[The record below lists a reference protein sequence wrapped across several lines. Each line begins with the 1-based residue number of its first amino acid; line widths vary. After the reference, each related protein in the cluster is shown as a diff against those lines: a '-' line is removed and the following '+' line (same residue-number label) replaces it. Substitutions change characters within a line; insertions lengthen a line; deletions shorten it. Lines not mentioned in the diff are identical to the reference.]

1 MEAETMNDTI
11 TTPVRLEV
19 LGIGMGRTGTASL
32 KVALEQLGY
41 GPCHHMLELF
51 SRPGDAVRW
60 QARARGE
67 AVSWDELL
75 GGFRSTVDWPSAY
88 FWRDLVRDF
97 PAAKV
102 ILTVREPEAWY
113 DSISNT
119 IFKALDQ
126 PLPQQDDA
134 ARGQR
139 VMAKD
144 IIVERD
150 FSDRPHDKAHVLAR
164 YAAHNAEVQRTVPAE
179 RLLTYDVGE
188 GWGPLCR
195 FLGQAVP
202 DAPFPTANRRDD
214 FHHGPGRQRD

>member
-1 MEAETMNDTI
+1 MNEKAELT
-11 TTPVRLEV
+11 V
-19 LGIGMGRTGTASL
+19 LGIGLGRTGTASL
-32 KVALEQLGY
+32 KLALEQLGH

-51 SRPGDAVRW
+51 SRPGDAQRW

-75 GGFRSTVDWPSAY
+75 GGFHSTVDWPSVH
-88 FWRDLVRDF
+88 FWRELVRDF

-102 ILTVREPEAWY
+102 ILTVREPDAWY

-119 IFKALDQ
+119 IFKALEQ

-144 IIVERD
+144 IIVERAFD
-150 FSDRPHDKAHVLAR
+150 DRPLDKAHVLAR
-164 YAAHNAEVQRTVPAE
+164 YAAHNAEVQRTVPAA
-179 RLLTYDVGE
+179 RLLVYRVDD
-188 GWGPLCR
+188 GWAPLCE
-195 FLGQAVP
+195 FLGLP
-202 DAPFPTANRRDD
+202 LPRTPFPQANRRDE
-214 FHHGPGRQRD
+214 FHQGPGRQRD

>member
-1 MEAETMNDTI
+1 MTGTAQLD
-11 TTPVRLEV
+11 V
-19 LGIGMGRTGTASL
+19 LGVGMGRTGTASL
-32 KVALEQLGY
+32 KLALEQLGF

-51 SRPGDAVRW
+51 QRPGDAARW

-67 AVSWDELL
+67 SVSWDELL
-75 GGFRSTVDWPSAY
+75 GGFRAAVDWPSAH
-88 FWRDLVRDF
+88 FWRELVRDF

-102 ILTVREPEAWY
+102 ILTVREPNSWY

-126 PLPQQDDA
+126 PLPQHDDA

-144 IIVERD
+144 IIVERA
-150 FSDRPHDKAHVLAR
+150 FGDRPLDKAHVLAC
-164 YAAHNAEVQRTVPAE
+164 YEAHNAQVQRSVPAE
-179 RLLTYDVGE
+179 RLLTYDVSQ
-188 GWGPLCR
+188 GWEPLCH
-195 FLGQAVP
+195 FLGVP
-202 DAPFPTANRRDD
+202 VPATPFPAANRRDE